1 MTNYGAGAYLELCEK
16 VNEGNLDGSTYRL
29 AVCGLIDPGGIG
41 IADEFLY
48 MLGLTHSLFFFLF
61 FSERKG
67 GYAYLSGPIHSLGIS
82 ETHQRT
88 RETCGNSQIP

>member
-48 MLGLTHSLFFFLF
+48 MLGLTHSLFFFF
-61 FSERKG
+61 CSFRKG
-67 GYAYLSGPIHSLGIS
+67 KEAMLTYQVPFTA
-82 ETHQRT
+82 
-88 RETCGNSQIP
+88 